1 MTDRVQSYQRFNK
14 MGAANLATIF
24 GLTLMSS
31 ESGSQAQM
39 IAVHDNQRIAESQLQ
54 AKVVQTILE
63 NYAEIFE
70 DE

>member
-1 MTDRVQSYQRFNK
+1 

-31 ESGSQAQM
+31 EAGSLSQM
-39 IAVHDNQRIAESQLQ
+39 DNQRIVESQLQ

-63 NYAEIFE
+63 NYTEIFE
-70 DE
+70 DD

>member
-1 MTDRVQSYQRFNK
+1 

-31 ESGSQAQM
+31 ESGSQSQIM
-39 IAVHDNQRIAESQLQ
+39 PVHDNQRIAESQLQ

>member
-1 MTDRVQSYQRFNK
+1 

-31 ESGSQAQM
+31 EAGSQTQM
-39 IAVHDNQRIAESQLQ
+39 VVHDNQRIAESQLQ

-63 NYAEIFE
+63 NYSEIFE
-70 DE
+70 EE